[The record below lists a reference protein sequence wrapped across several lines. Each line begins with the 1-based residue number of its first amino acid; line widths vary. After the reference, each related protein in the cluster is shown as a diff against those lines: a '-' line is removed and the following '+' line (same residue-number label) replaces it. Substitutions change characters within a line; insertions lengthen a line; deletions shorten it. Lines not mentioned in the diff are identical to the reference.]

1 MIARPV
7 PATDGPNLD
16 RDRILPHGWLDV
28 AFQVLLFAAYYG
40 IYSVVR
46 GFAEV
51 NGTIAFANSRSI
63 ISIERTLHIFV
74 EPQIQAWAMHSHV
87 LMDIASWLYLN
98 AQTTVTIA
106 ALFYIYIWHNDRFY
120 EIRNMLAIA
129 MAIALVVYTVFPSA
143 PPRFMP
149 EWGFVDSVAAFT
161 GVHVSHSSASMSAL
175 VNPYAAMPSMHIAF
189 SMLISG
195 QLIRVVRHRVL
206 KVAWA
211 LYPLLIAFV
220 IIVTANHFILD
231 AVFGAVTAGIS
242 AALALRLANLGPFA
256 WRLTA
261 ASASASAR
269 S

>member
-1 MIARPV
+1 MIARPL
-7 PATDGPNLD
+7 PASEGPSLN
-16 RDRILPHGWLDV
+16 RERILPHGWLDV

-40 IYSVVR
+40 IYSIVR

-51 NGTIAFANSRSI
+51 NSTVAFANSRSL

-74 EPQIQAWAMHSHV
+74 EPQIQAWAMHSHL

-98 AQTTVTIA
+98 AQTTVTVA
-106 ALFYIYIWHNDRFY
+106 ALFYIYVRHNDRFY
-120 EIRNMLAIA
+120 QVRNMLAIA
-129 MAIALVVYTVFPSA
+129 MGIALVVYALFPAA

-189 SMLISG
+189 STLIAG
-195 QLIRVVRHRVL
+195 QLITLVKPRLL
-206 KVAWA
+206 KVVWA

-231 AVFGAVTAGIS
+231 SLFGAVTAAIS
-242 AALALRLANLGPFA
+242 ATVALRLAKVGPFA

-261 ASASASAR
+261 ATATAR